1 MRSLRTDGNNHE
13 QELNELTNLIMDNY
27 DVYNLSSI
35 ENRDVRETVE
45 FMMSNWK
52 NINQSYKVWRVSMT
66 LRTLKNLLNQ

>member
-1 MRSLRTDGNNHE
+1 MRTDGNNHE